1 MKRYSNASGDSGI
14 SHYEVGADYIRLR
27 FSGSRKIYEYNYRL
41 TGSKH
46 IEQMKDLAEAGSGLS
61 TYIAQHAEVR
71 DNYKELH
78 NK

>member
-14 SHYEVGADYIRLR
+14 SHYEIGDDYIWLR
-27 FSGSRKIYEYNYRL
+27 FTGSQKIYEYNNRL

-46 IEQMKDLAEAGSGLS
+46 VEQMKDLAEAGSGLS
-61 TYIAQHAEVR
+61 TYIAQHPEVR

-78 NK
+78 SK